1 MITVVKC
8 YVDEYLLRLWVNKN
22 PQDTICAKIR
32 TGFVVTISNLPLLCV
47 SKLQTDISL
56 YTLQYE
62 HVALSHYF
70 RDLLPLEN
78 IFKEGVDNL
87 VINSDNMDFV
97 LCSTVYEKNS
107 GAIFSGRRKQY
118 VIWNIEY
125 KNQKSN
131 ISKKGFKGDMFF
143 SIRKLLR
150 GWKYF
155 R

>member
-1 MITVVKC
+1 M
-8 YVDEYLLRLWVNKN
+8 
-22 PQDTICAKIR
+22 
-32 TGFVVTISNLPLLCV
+32 
-47 SKLQTDISL
+47 
-56 YTLQYE
+56 
-62 HVALSHYF
+62 F